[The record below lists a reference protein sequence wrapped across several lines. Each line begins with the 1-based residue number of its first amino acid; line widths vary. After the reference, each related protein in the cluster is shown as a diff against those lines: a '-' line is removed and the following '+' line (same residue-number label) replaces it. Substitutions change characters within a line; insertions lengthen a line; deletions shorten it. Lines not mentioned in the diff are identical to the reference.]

1 MDKITVNSMMY
12 NIIHR
17 PFLLWVL
24 VYFLSVL
31 GVFCKYYFNIKDCF
45 WAGMIFYL
53 LFMLCVVLMLLFQWK
68 SSREIYNDDKL
79 DWKSRC
85 YLLDYNHDLYYKDR
99 KFVYSK
105 LFLIAVFTF
114 NIGLWCAFSDRLTL
128 IDFTCNILTTFGVS
142 IYALHLLLYDADND
156 NLMYNSFY
164 GFFINSVLALFVSIV
179 KFNFSVFTSIFNMI
193 IGNIDDFFILSLTV
207 ILLGATLSLLAFT
220 YNMVLDDN
228 DDIKK
233 EMKSIGEKFF
243 ISTLFSM
250 LFLTVVFFLS
260 MYCAHTSILSLG
272 NINFISSSSFIMVNI
287 FVILL
292 FLFLFTLSMSLMYL
306 IMGVISS
313 LNNLPYKL

>member
-1 MDKITVNSMMY
+1 MMY